1 MGSERVN
8 WVVPERLNLAQIMR
22 SERVYRK
29 LALNLKDISQHVI
42 VEVYVNLEIMSDHQL
57 HKQTNMR

>member
-22 SERVYRK
+22 SKRVYRK
-29 LALNLKDISQHVI
+29 SALNLKDISQHMI
-42 VEVYVNLEIMSDHQL
+42 VEIYVNLEIMSDHQL
-57 HKQTNMR
+57 H